1 MLEPTYFPTFLTD
14 REEQAKVIYERNRRR
29 GACVPGRDGAWLLGK
44 DPELVVDTE
53 AHARVKDACT
63 VAVSKDLSLI
73 EIIKKQYGEIAPG
86 NKIDWDAL
94 AKPESYLGQA
104 EQFIDRVLEQA
115 KKKNSINEWI
125 QF

>member
-1 MLEPTYFPTFLTD
+1 MP
-14 REEQAKVIYERNRRR
+14 R
-29 GACVPGRDGAWLLGK
+29 
-44 DPELVVDTE
+44 TE

-73 EIIKKQYGEIAPG
+73 EIIKKQYSEIAPG

-94 AKPESYLGQA
+94 AKPENYLGQA

-115 KKKNSINEWI
+115 R
-125 QF
+125 QTLGR